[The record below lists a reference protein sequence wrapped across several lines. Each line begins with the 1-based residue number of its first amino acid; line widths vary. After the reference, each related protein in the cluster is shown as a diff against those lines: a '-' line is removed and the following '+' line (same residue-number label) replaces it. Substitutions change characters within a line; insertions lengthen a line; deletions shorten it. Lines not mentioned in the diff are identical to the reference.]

1 MVAGVATAVAV
12 LAGALLVGDSVRGS
26 LRDLVEAR
34 LGRADLVVV
43 SPEFFR
49 EALADAVRADGEFAP
64 VIADVCPLISLQGV
78 AIDQRSGRRSSRVQI
93 FGVDDRFW
101 RFHDVPA
108 PAQPSSRGAVLSA
121 ALAREIGAG
130 PGDAVLLR
138 VQRPSDI
145 PLESLHGRREELGR
159 TLRLTVSEV
168 RGRDMLGEF
177 SLQPQQGDV
186 RAAFVPLSRL
196 QQDLAVPDRVNALVA
211 DAASGAEREAGVRL
225 DAIISRTAEL
235 EDFGLTVK
243 VIESRRAVS
252 VEGAAGLIDPT
263 RADRALAAAA
273 VTGLLPR
280 PVLTYLAN
288 TMRVGTREIP
298 YSVVTAVDLASILPN
313 ASGLFGVATPI
324 VLNQWAARDL
334 QTKPGD
340 RLSMDYFLWEDPGR
354 LVTRTAEFTLAA
366 VVPLAGAAD
375 DRDLAPPYPG
385 ITDSDNLRDWDP
397 PFPIDLG
404 RIRPIDEDYWR
415 AHRTTPKAF
424 IPLELGQ
431 SLWKSRYGSI
441 TSIRLAPPG
450 GQTLAEVR
458 DQYAAR
464 LRETLDP
471 RAAGFLIRNVRLDGL
486 GASRGAT
493 DFGQYFTYFS
503 FFLVVSALLL
513 AALFFRLG
521 VEQRAR
527 EVGLLR
533 SVGFTPPA
541 IRRLFSREA
550 LALSIAGAVV
560 GAAGAV
566 GYAALMMAGL
576 RTWWI
581 GAVGTTSLRLHVTA
595 PSILI
600 GGLGSI
606 VAAQVCIWWTL
617 RSLERVSERSLLA
630 GQLASDTPVSLAAA
644 RARLLPAAIVCLV
657 AVAGLLVAAGF
668 FEAIDPTVAF
678 FGAGGTL
685 LIASFCVFL
694 ALFRRRERSWAA
706 GSGWPAMSRLGWRN
720 AAFRPARSALS
731 MAVMASATFILV
743 AVDAFRRTG
752 DIAAADIHSG
762 LGGYS
767 LIVDTALPMVH
778 DPASV
783 EGRDVMGLSASDD
796 VRVTPF
802 RVLPGDD
809 VSCLNLYE
817 PRQPRVVGARSDF
830 LASGRFAFQASLASE
845 QSERANPWRLLE
857 KDDPTGTVPV
867 AVDATSMTY
876 VLHRSLGDEILVPH
890 GGRDLRLRIVAV
902 LADSVLQS
910 ELIMSEANFVRLF
923 PSEEGYRL
931 LLVETPPERAN
942 EIAARLEDSL
952 SDFGADAVAAAD
964 RLSEFHTV
972 ENTYLSTFQTLG
984 GLGLLLGTVG
994 LAAVLL
1000 RNVLERR
1007 RELAL
1012 LGAVGYRHIH
1022 LFVIVSAE
1030 NALLLAF
1037 GLIAGTLCALV
1048 AVIPSAIEHGG
1059 RLPTSAAA
1067 WLLLV
1072 AVFLVGLLS
1081 SVVATRA
1088 AMQARLL
1095 DALRAE

>member
-1 MVAGVATAVAV
+1 
-12 LAGALLVGDSVRGS
+12 
-26 LRDLVEAR
+26 
-34 LGRADLVVV
+34 
-43 SPEFFR
+43 
-49 EALADAVRADGEFAP
+49 VRADEEFRP
-64 VIADVCPLISLQGV
+64 VFADVCPLVSLQGV

-108 PAQPSSRGAVLSA
+108 PAQPSARGVVLSA

-159 TLRLTVSEV
+159 TLRVTVSEV
-168 RGRDMLGEF
+168 RGRDTLGEF

-196 QQDLAVPDRVNALVA
+196 QQDLAVPGRVNALVA
-211 DAASGAEREAGVRL
+211 HAAEGAGREAGGRL
-225 DAIISRTAEL
+225 DAIIRRTAEL
-235 EDFGLTVK
+235 DDLGLTVT
-243 VIESRRAVS
+243 VLESRQAVS
-252 VEGAAGLIDPT
+252 VESAAGLIDPT

-273 VTGLLPR
+273 VMGLQPR

-288 TMRVGTREIP
+288 TMRVGAREIP
-298 YSVVTAVDLASILPN
+298 YSVVTAVDLASIVPT
-313 ASGLFGVATPI
+313 ASGPIGGATPLL
-324 VLNQWAARDL
+324 LNDWAARDL
-334 QTKPGD
+334 QAKPGD

-354 LVTRTAEFTLAA
+354 LVTRTADFTVAA
-366 VVPLAGAAD
+366 IVPLAGAAD
-375 DRDLAPPYPG
+375 DRDLAPAYPG
-385 ITDSDNLRDWDP
+385 ITDSDSLRDWDP

-404 RIRPIDEDYWR
+404 RIRPIDEEYWR

-431 SLWKSRYGSI
+431 SLWRSRYGSI
-441 TSIRLAPPG
+441 TSIRLASRG
-450 GQTLAEVR
+450 GQTLAAVR
-458 DQYAAR
+458 DEYATR
-464 LRETLDP
+464 LRGTLDP
-471 RAAGFLIRNVRLDGL
+471 GAAGLLVRNARLDAL

-503 FFLVVSALLL
+503 FFLVVAALLL

-550 LALSIAGAVV
+550 LALSIVGAVI
-560 GAAGAV
+560 GAVGAV
-566 GYAALMMAGL
+566 GYAELMMTGL
-576 RTWWI
+576 RTWWV
-581 GAVGTTSLRLHVTA
+581 GAVGTTALRLHVTTQ
-595 PSILI
+595 SILI
-600 GGLGSI
+600 GALGSI
-606 VAAQVCIWWTL
+606 VAAQVCVWWTL
-617 RSLERVSERSLLA
+617 RSLGRVSERSLLA
-630 GQLASDTPVSLAAA
+630 GQLAADTPGSPAAE
-644 RARLLPAAIVCLV
+644 RGRLVAAAIVGLV
-657 AVAGLLVAAGF
+657 GIAGALVAAGLL
-668 FEAIDPTVAF
+668 AAVDQTVAF
-678 FGAGGTL
+678 FGAGGSL
-685 LIASFCVFL
+685 LVASFCVFL
-694 ALFRRRERSWAA
+694 ALFQRGERSWAA
-706 GSGWPAMSRLGWRN
+706 AGSGWHAMSRLGWRN

-731 MAVMASATFILV
+731 MAVMASATFILI
-743 AVDAFRRTG
+743 AVDAFRRT
-752 DIAAADIHSG
+752 DIAATDTHSG

-767 LIVDTALPMVH
+767 LIVDTALPVVH
-778 DPASV
+778 DPASL
-783 EGRDVMGLSASDD
+783 EGRDLLGLSAGDD

-817 PRQPRVVGARSDF
+817 PRQPRIVGARPDF
-830 LASGRFAFQASLASE
+830 IAAGRFRFQASLASDE
-845 QSERANPWRLLE
+845 AGRANPWRLLE
-857 KDDPTGTVPV
+857 QDDLTGAIPV
-867 AVDATSMTY
+867 AVDANSMTY
-876 VLHRSLGDEILVPH
+876 VLHRSLGDEILVSQ

-902 LADSVLQS
+902 LADSILQS

-931 LLVETPPERAN
+931 LLVETPPN
-942 EIAARLEDSL
+942 GVDEIAGRLEDNL
-952 SDFGADAVAAAD
+952 SDFGADAVTASD
-964 RLSEFHTV
+964 RLSEFHAV

-1012 LGAVGYRHIH
+1012 LGAVGYRHTH

-1030 NALLLAF
+1030 NALLLAS

-1048 AVIPSAIEHGG
+1048 AVIPSAIDHGG

-1067 WLLLV
+1067 WLLLF
-1072 AVFLVGLLS
+1072 AVFVVGLLS
-1081 SVVATRA
+1081 SVIATRA
-1088 AMQARLL
+1088 AIQARLL
-1095 DALRAE
+1095 DALRAD